1 MPVKQDEAMP
11 NNNKKNN
18 DHLNNIDQTFQKIAQ
33 SLSPEPEKLIE
44 SQINANQQ
52 SQQKWSP
59 DFDSGLK
66 KQR

>member
-1 MPVKQDEAMP
+1 MPVKQEEAMP

-44 SQINANQQ
+44 SQINANQ
-52 SQQKWSP
+52 
-59 DFDSGLK
+59 
-66 KQR
+66 